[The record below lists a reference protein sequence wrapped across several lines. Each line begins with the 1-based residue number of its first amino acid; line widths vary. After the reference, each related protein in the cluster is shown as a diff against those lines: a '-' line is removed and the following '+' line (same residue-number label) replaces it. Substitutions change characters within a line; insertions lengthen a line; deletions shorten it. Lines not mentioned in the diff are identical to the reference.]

1 MPRGVARKGQGQGVK
16 RKPARLAKAS
26 ARQERRAPELP
37 AETKPVP
44 SIAPNA
50 ELEGH
55 PFAAIFPMLAGEE
68 AREFNA
74 KVKAD
79 GVRVPVV
86 LFEGKILDGRNRR
99 RAAQL
104 AGIMCPAEEYVGA
117 DALRYVIALNLDR
130 RHLTESQ
137 RAMVAAEAEGFM
149 HGGARRGEK
158 LNAAMKREAAAKL
171 VNVAPRSV
179 ARAAKVKAKGSPE
192 LVEAVRQ
199 GKVAVS
205 AAAQAVDL
213 PEADQKHII
222 AELSAGR
229 ASTAKKVLKRGR
241 VKVRN
246 EKLAANIVK
255 EPTRQYAVILTDDE
269 WKHETWSEQGQDRA
283 AVMHY
288 PVSDLEVLKARQLPA
303 FKDAIN
309 YMWSVVP
316 FQPEAYEVM
325 KARGFTYR
333 SQFVWHKT
341 PGRLGLG
348 YWSRIEH
355 ELLLIGT
362 RGEVPCPAPGD
373 NERSVQPLPKG
384 KHSAKPERFYEI
396 IEKYHAALAG
406 HFIEFN
412 ARVRRRGW
420 SAWGNEIGLV
430 EPSVEHLRRELQEN
444 RLIEWKGEADAS
456 DADATGAEGASDA
469 NRGGQLDLSIAPGSG
484 HADDGRRKGAR
495 GVSKAAR
502 PKAGEAG
509 AAVERN
515 DGIPDF
521 LKRQAS

>member
-1 MPRGVARKGQGQGVK
+1 MARGAARKGQGKGPVK
-16 RKPARLAKAS
+16 S
-26 ARQERRAPELP
+26 QAPELP
-37 AETKPVP
+37 AETKPVA
-44 SIAPNA
+44 SIAPDQA
-50 ELEGH
+50 LEEH
-55 PFAAIFPMLAGEE
+55 PFAAIFPMLAGEN

-79 GVRVPVV
+79 GVRVPIV
-86 LFEGKILDGRNRR
+86 LFENKMLDGRNRR
-99 RAAQL
+99 RAAKL
-104 AGIMCPAEEYVGA
+104 AGIMCPAEEYIGK

-137 RAMVAAEAEGFM
+137 RAMVAAEAEGFL

-158 LNAAMKREAAAKL
+158 KPTAAITREQASRL

-179 ARAAKVKAKGSPE
+179 ASAAKVKAKGSPE

-199 GKVAVS
+199 GKVTVS
-205 AAAQAVDL
+205 EAAKAVDL
-213 PEADQKHII
+213 PEADQKQII
-222 AELSAGR
+222 EELSAGR
-229 ASTAKKVLKRGR
+229 ADTAKKVLKRGR

-246 EKLAANIVK
+246 EKLAARIVK

-288 PVSDLEVLKARQLPA
+288 PVSDLEILKARQLPA
-303 FKDAIN
+303 FKDAVN

-316 FQPEAYEVM
+316 FQPEAYEIM

-333 SQFVWHKT
+333 SQFVWHKV

-373 NERSVQPLPKG
+373 NERSVQALPRG
-384 KHSAKPERFYEI
+384 EHSAKPERFYEI
-396 IEKYHAALAG
+396 IEKYHADLAG

-444 RLIEWKGEADAS
+444 RLIEWQGETDAS
-456 DADATGAEGASDA
+456 DADTVGAEGVADADGAQAGLSLRASNNGD
-469 NRGGQLDLSIAPGSG
+469 S
-484 HADDGRRKGAR
+484 GRRATRGKGVDAKLPSAR
-495 GVSKAAR
+495 KTR
-502 PKAGEAG
+502 PEAGEVG
-509 AAVERN
+509 AAP
-515 DGIPDF
+515 DIIPDF
-521 LKRQAS
+521 LKRQST